1 MAVSV
6 TPIEFLRLLYFP
18 AAAEGKAGFHI
29 RFTSHA
35 RLLGKNKISEIEAWE
50 MIAIA

>member
-1 MAVSV
+1 M

-18 AAAEGKAGFHI
+18 AVAEGKAGFHI

-35 RLLGKNKISEIEAWE
+35 RLLGKE
-50 MIAIA
+50 MIAIV